1 MQPLQKA
8 ALAGA
13 ISLAVAFPAAA
24 QDETAPVTA
33 ETVVATVNGTEITVG
48 HMLVLRA
55 RLPQQYQT
63 LPEQVLF
70 DGILDQ
76 LVQQEILR
84 GTSDG
89 PSKVGRLIMDNE
101 ERALLATEAA
111 QAIAAERVTEEAI
124 QAAYDET
131 FGAAEPETAYN
142 ASHILVETEEAAQAL
157 VEELAGGADFV
168 ELARERS
175 TGPSGPNGG
184 NLGWFG
190 AGMMVAP
197 FEEAV
202 MALAPGE
209 VSQPVETQFGW
220 HVIILNEVR
229 QAAVPALEEVR
240 ADLAQQLE
248 QDALQEAIAQLQES
262 ANISRIETGE
272 IDASVI
278 GDMTLLED

>member
-13 ISLAVAFPAAA
+13 ISLAMAFPAAA
-24 QDETAPVTA
+24 QDESAPVTA

-89 PSKVGRLIMDNE
+89 PSRVGRLIMDNE

-131 FGAAEPETAYN
+131 FGAAEPETEYN

-157 VEELAGGADFV
+157 VEELTAGADFV

-229 QAAVPALEEVR
+229 EAAVPALEEVR
-240 ADLAQQLE
+240 GDLAQQLE

-272 IDASVI
+272 IGASVI

>member
-13 ISLAVAFPAAA
+13 ISLAMAFPAAA

-131 FGAAEPETAYN
+131 FGAAEPETEYN

-157 VEELAGGADFV
+157 VEELAAGADFV

-209 VSQPVETQFGW
+209 ISQPVETQFGW

-229 QAAVPALEEVR
+229 EAAVPALEEVR

>member
-13 ISLAVAFPAAA
+13 ISLAMAFPAAA
-24 QDETAPVTA
+24 QDESAPVTA

-89 PSKVGRLIMDNE
+89 PSRVGRLIMDNE

-131 FGAAEPETAYN
+131 FGAAEPETEYN

-157 VEELAGGADFV
+157 VEELTAGADFV

-229 QAAVPALEEVR
+229 EAAVPALEEVR
-240 ADLAQQLE
+240 GDLAQQLE
-248 QDALQEAIAQLQES
+248 QDALQQAIAQLQES

-272 IDASVI
+272 IGASVI